1 MIGEKWRMLHTTELQ
16 VSKKSKDEHANGE
29 RASKR
34 CLVLRRP
41 PQHEQLVRGGRSV
54 SKWLLLQTMTRLPGN
69 TSPNLPNNKTILFHF
84 TTRKVEHKKHSTPNG
99 QSTPTPRV
107 AELTDTFLKPTN
119 GGYKL
124 ICPPKVR
131 RAGRGVTPKRV
142 QKFSIIVFGYIY
154 FFSPFFSVPEVCRMT
169 VCIRMTVCMCGAVC
183 GYCCAMAVGRL
194 WRAHDVDRV

>member
-1 MIGEKWRMLHTTELQ
+1 MASARAKDVWSCGARPSMISWGG
-16 VSKKSKDEHANGE
+16 AAG
-29 RASKR
+29 AS
-34 CLVLRRP
+34 V
-41 PQHEQLVRGGRSV
+41 VAAAADDD
-54 SKWLLLQTMTRLPGN
+54 TAN

-142 QKFSIIVFGYIY
+142 QKFSIIVFGYIC